1 MQSDDPVAKAI
12 ELVRE
17 ANTNEYKIF
26 KEALDYNGDPIE
38 NNLRCIRN
46 RVINSTR
53 TKSIEYLK
61 INPSLKVP
69 NFYKC
74 KSQLDFKRIQ
84 LTRFWLG
91 SHNLYIERG
100 RWLRKLREER
110 VCQCDNTSIQ
120 DEEHVAISCILT
132 NHVRISYNLYPI
144 SLVDF
149 FENNEPVIQLSFIN
163 DIMKN
168 YDWILVVNSAWPESV
183 LFPAC
188 SSDYC

>member
-1 MQSDDPVAKAI
+1 MYLYKICTFFIVF
-12 ELVRE
+12 
-17 ANTNEYKIF
+17 KIF

-38 NNLRCIRN
+38 NDLRCIRN

-84 LTRFWLG
+84 LTRFRLG

-120 DEEHVAISCILT
+120 DEEHVVISCVLT
-132 NHVRISYNLYPI
+132 NHVRNSYNLYPI

-149 FENNEPVIQLSFIN
+149 FENNEPVIQLSFIY

-168 YDWILVVNSAWPESV
+168 YD
-183 LFPAC
+183 
-188 SSDYC
+188 